1 MLPVIVQHSET
12 LATFIFALNLALYQP
27 QIRDLLQIVDA
38 LIVCN
43 QRKTL
48 SDLSRLFPISL
59 DPKALADFFRES
71 PWTVDLIGKPRKK
84 FMLMKTLELASHA
97 GFPIKSMAGLDDSLG
112 KKGKATQSLQAVD
125 YHHNHNESSKQRQ
138 AWCNGYVYV
147 ELHIQVGPFSFLFD
161 TRLYL
166 REKKVRHL
174 NRERSKANRLHYRS
188 KYNLARDMLIELK
201 ELLPDGSQ
209 VYILFDSWYASAKLI
224 KFCLRQGWQVV
235 CALKSNRKIEKQR
248 VDLYNQTLKH
258 KPYQTITL
266 EAVDQHHPART
277 YYIRTITGHLENIL
291 QEVYVIISK
300 KRPGDHF
307 PKYFLCT
314 DTSRSAQEALRIYQK
329 RWPVEVD
336 NFYLKEVLGLGDFRL
351 QSFEAIEKWFAVVV
365 LAINYLQYC
374 AMLTYRPRQ
383 PLLSLA
389 DCKRQHQRTHF
400 QILLRALIA
409 EIKKQP
415 QQVEAIL
422 QSFLPVAL
430 LNAAKD
436 CCACTS
442 F

>member
-1 MLPVIVQHSET
+1 MLPVIVQHSQT

-27 QIRDLLQIVDA
+27 QIRHLLQVVDA

-48 SDLSRLFPISL
+48 SDLSRLFKTSL

-84 FMLMKTLELASHA
+84 FMLMKALELASKA
-97 GFPIKSMAGLDDSLG
+97 GLPLKIMAGLDDSLG
-112 KKGKATQSLQAVD
+112 KKGKATKSLQAVD
-125 YHHNHNESSKQRQ
+125 YHHNHNESSKNRHS
-138 AWCNGYVYV
+138 WCNGYVYV
-147 ELHIQVGPFSFLFD
+147 ELHIQIGSFSFLFD

-174 NRERSKANRLHYRS
+174 NRERSKENHLHYRS
-188 KYNLARDMLIELK
+188 KYNLAREMLVELR
-201 ELLPDGSQ
+201 ELLPDGCQ
-209 VYILFDSWYASAKLI
+209 VYLLFDSWYSSAKLI
-224 KFCLRQGWQVV
+224 KFCLRQHWQVV
-235 CALKSNRKIEKQR
+235 CAIKSNRKIEKQR

-258 KPYQTITL
+258 KPYQKITL
-266 EAVDQHHPART
+266 EAVDEHHPARA
-277 YYIRTITGHLENIL
+277 YYVRTVIGHLENIP

-300 KRPGDHF
+300 KRPGDYF

-314 DTSRSAQEALRIYQK
+314 DTSLSAQEALRIYQK

-336 NFYLKEVLGLGDFRL
+336 NLYLKEVLGLGDFRL

-374 AMLTYRPRQ
+374 AMLTYRPKQ

-389 DCKRQHQRTHF
+389 ECKRQHQRTHF
-400 QILLRALIA
+400 QALLRALIT

-422 QSFLPVAL
+422 HSFLPVERVA
-430 LNAAKD
+430 
-436 CCACTS
+436 T
-442 F
+442 